1 MRRRTVGAGALAACL
16 MLAACTGEPSDGA
29 PTASSGGTS
38 EETTSTMPPSAPE
51 PTGSEPTGTD
61 PASPGP
67 ASPGPTSP
75 DSTSPEPPPD
85 AGTLRPLPPPSDAL
99 AAEARDLCAR
109 IIAGELGRQG
119 DASILAGS
127 VARVDVIAKCASTST
142 KGMAWPGGPPGEY
155 QVQFAAVAV
164 AELLDVLADR
174 PRDRRTQLAEGETC
188 APEMRPRTAYLVHVD
203 GQWIVPDLLGEAG
216 PCAMQYY
223 PDRALV
229 ARAEFRTVDS

>member
-16 MLAACTGEPSDGA
+16 MLAACTGEPSGGA

-51 PTGSEPTGTD
+51 PTGTE
-61 PASPGP
+61 PASPEP
-67 ASPGPTSP
+67 
-75 DSTSPEPPPD
+75 TSPEPPPD
-85 AGTLRPLPPPSDAL
+85 AGALRPLSPPSDAL

-216 PCAMQYY
+216 PCAMQHY

-229 ARAEFRTVDS
+229 TRAEFRTIDS

>member
-16 MLAACTGEPSDGA
+16 MFAACTGEPSGGA

-38 EETTSTMPPSAPE
+38 EETTSTMPTPSAPE
-51 PTGSEPTGTD
+51 PT
-61 PASPGP
+61 
-67 ASPGPTSP
+67 
-75 DSTSPEPPPD
+75 SPEPSPG
-85 AGTLRPLPPPSDAL
+85 AGTLRPLPAPSDAL

-119 DASILAGS
+119 DASILADS
-127 VARVDVIAKCASTST
+127 VARVDVVATCASTST

-229 ARAEFRTVDS
+229 ARAEFRTIDS

>member
-1 MRRRTVGAGALAACL
+1 MRRRTVGAAALAACL

-29 PTASSGGTS
+29 PTASPSGTS
-38 EETTSTMPPSAPE
+38 EETTSTMPTPTAPE
-51 PTGSEPTGTD
+51 PTGPD
-61 PASPGP
+61 PASPE
-67 ASPGPTSP
+67 PTSP
-75 DSTSPEPPPD
+75 EPSSPEPPPD
-85 AGTLRPLPPPSDAL
+85 AGTLRPLPAPSDAL
-99 AAEARDLCAR
+99 ATEARDLCGR

-164 AELLDVLADR
+164 PALLDVLADR
-174 PRDRRTQLAEGETC
+174 PRDTRTQLAEGETC

-203 GQWIVPDLLGEAG
+203 GEWIVPDLLGEAG
-216 PCAMQYY
+216 PCSMQFY

-229 ARAEFRTVDS
+229 AQAEFRSIDS